1 MNFDAL
7 CDYYTLAEVA
17 ERWRISPDSLMLR
30 RAILRGVLKPC
41 LWVPEVEMHRMELDE
56 AGCPVH
62 VTEAGE
68 PLMTRV
74 GGWLYP
80 WHAFHVLTAP
90 FAALFPYVTDR
101 PDLDG
106 AQIFAASTP
115 IALADILSD
124 AVVMAPDLEAAESE
138 TNRRD
143 PNDLSTKEEGT
154 VLRVLSAALADCFA
168 YNPTER
174 SDFASH
180 ISKAGAKVGI
190 RVSDGSVLK
199 WARRAYNEYPPDYS
213 RPKLVVL
220 CDQSHEQS
228 PELAQLGER

>member
-1 MNFDAL
+1 VNFDAL

-17 ERWRISPDSLMLR
+17 ERWKIKPDSLMLR

-41 LWVPEVEMHRMELDE
+41 LWVPEVEMHRMELNE
-56 AGCPVH
+56 LGRPAH
-62 VTEAGE
+62 ATEAGD
-68 PLMTRV
+68 PATVRA

-80 WHAFHVLTAP
+80 WYAFHVLTAP
-90 FAALFPYVTDR
+90 FAALFPYMADG
-101 PDLDG
+101 PHLDD
-106 AQIFAASTP
+106 AAIFAPTTP
-115 IALADILSD
+115 ISLADILND
-124 AVVMAPDLEAAESE
+124 GVVMAPDLEAAEAE

-143 PNDLSTKEEGT
+143 PSVLSTKEEGT
-154 VLRVLSAALADCFA
+154 VLRILSATLADCFA

-220 CDQSHEQS
+220 CDQPHEPS
-228 PELAQLGER
+228 TELAQLGER